1 LSASI
6 CLVAVAS
13 VAAGSL
19 YALRDSTPA
28 RPTFSDVTCSRRS
41 GRVVITGT
49 MHVQAA
55 GRHDYLMEPLFR
67 LDGGRLEH
75 HYDRMFYDI
84 GQGADIAWHASVA
97 PNWPGTRI
105 TYCSARGAALVGHP
119 EDD

>member
-1 LSASI
+1 M
-6 CLVAVAS
+6 AS

-55 GRHDYLMEPLFR
+55 GRHDYFMEPLFR

-75 HYDRMFYDI
+75 HDDRMFYDI
-84 GQGADIAWHASVA
+84 RQGADIAWHASVA

-105 TYCSARGAALVGHP
+105 TYCSARS
-119 EDD
+119 

>member
-6 CLVAVAS
+6 CLIAVAS

-41 GRVVITGT
+41 GRVLITGT

-55 GRHDYLMEPLFR
+55 GRHDYFMEPLFR